1 MHQHKLLQ
9 ILSKMPIP
17 EVKRFKKHFK
27 QEYPNRDV
35 EQGILS
41 QLVKYHPNFGQ
52 DKKEQ
57 ETQFQKIFPPNFDG
71 KRRSK
76 ELGKLSDHLESYLLL
91 QKLKESEY
99 EKGFLLLDIYKGYG
113 LEDLFLGKLKDLNK
127 SLAEEKSRDH
137 WYWAKKTALEHKDY
151 FSSYANPY
159 NIGAAP
165 IYKALESLDQYHA
178 ASILIYACE
187 IYNRKNILS
196 EELQTLPDLAPII
209 EAAIASDSFY
219 HQSYALLLQLSMHGK
234 EEVYFSVKKKVLDNL
249 DKFPS
254 NDQHDLINGI
264 LNYIAKKVREGDQKF
279 LEEHFQLLPTCI
291 SQEIFITDGN
301 FNPLQFINIV
311 DTASKLKKYQ
321 WVEDFI
327 AEWQSFLK
335 PELKEDVL
343 GIARCIELFARK
355 KYKPVDQFLYTFRT
369 KVLMLEFQAR
379 CLAIQTNFELEE
391 FTLVEKQL
399 DSFKAFI
406 HRREEFQ
413 PTRKESVLNFIRFV
427 RQLMKAEPN
436 KTKLLKDLNTPKPIL
451 QKIWLQE
458 KVQALK

>member
-17 EVKRFKKHFK
+17 EVKRFKKHFT
-27 QEYPNRDV
+27 QEYPNREI
-35 EQGILS
+35 EQGILNK
-41 QLVKYHPNFGQ
+41 LVKHHPNYGQ

-57 ETQFQKIFPPNFDG
+57 EAVFKKIFPVKFDG

-76 ELGKLSDHLESYLLL
+76 ELGKLSEQLESYLLL

-99 EKGFLLLDIYKGYG
+99 DKNFLLLDIYKSYG
-113 LEDLFLGKLKDLNK
+113 LQDLFLGKLKDLNK
-127 SLAEEKSRDH
+127 NLAEEKTRDH

-151 FSSYANPY
+151 FSSFANPY

-165 IYKALESLDQYHA
+165 IYKALKSLDQYHT

-196 EELQTLPDLAPII
+196 EELQALPDLAPII
-209 EAAIASDSFY
+209 EAAMASDSFY

-234 EEVYFSVKKKVLDNL
+234 EEIYFSVKEKVLENL
-249 DKFPS
+249 NRLPS

-279 LEEHFQLLPTCI
+279 LKEHFQLLPTCI
-291 SQEIFITDGN
+291 SQEIFITDGF

-311 DTASKLKKYQ
+311 DTASKLKKYK
-321 WVEDFI
+321 WVADFI
-327 AEWQSFLK
+327 SQWQSFLQ

-343 GIARCIELFARK
+343 GIAQCIEWFARK
-355 KYKPVDQFLYTFRT
+355 KYKAVDRFLFTFRT
-369 KVLMLEFQAR
+369 KVIILEFQAR
-379 CLAIQTNFELEE
+379 CLAIQTNFELNELS
-391 FTLVEKQL
+391 LVENKL

-406 HRREEFQ
+406 YRREEFQ
-413 PTRKESVLNFIRFV
+413 PAHIKSASNFIRFV
-427 RQLMKAEPN
+427 RQLIKPEPN
-436 KTKLLKDLNTPKPIL
+436 ETKLLKKLNTPQAIL